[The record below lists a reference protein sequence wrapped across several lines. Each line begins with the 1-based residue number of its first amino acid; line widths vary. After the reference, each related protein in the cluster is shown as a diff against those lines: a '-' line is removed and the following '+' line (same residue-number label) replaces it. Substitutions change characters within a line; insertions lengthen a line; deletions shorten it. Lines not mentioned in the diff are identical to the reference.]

1 MAKIYLGKEETV
13 ELIKEIIGTMSDGPT
28 DVINNTLMAKA
39 KYLLQVLEN
48 GIDDN
53 NFGTPIKIVSD
64 YKRGTKVTGKGY
76 LFVCGHNGYFRSI
89 YVDGK
94 PISQFASSTIERD
107 YNTVAEKIP
116 FKNSVEVRTDL
127 GPSGD
132 AAPIVAVCY

>member
-76 LFVCGHNGYFRSI
+76 LFVCGYNGYFSSI

-107 YNTVAEKIP
+107 YKKS
-116 FKNSVEVRTDL
+116 FR
-127 GPSGD
+127 
-132 AAPIVAVCY
+132 

>member
-13 ELIKEIIGTMSDGPT
+13 ELIKKIIGTISDNPT

-76 LFVCGHNGYFRSI
+76 LFVCGYNGYFSSI

-94 PISQFASSTIERD
+94 PISQFVSATYE
-107 YNTVAEKIP
+107 YGVLVAEKIP
-116 FKNSVEVRTDL
+116 FKNSVDVSGDL
-127 GPSGD
+127 GSGED

>member
-76 LFVCGHNGYFRSI
+76 LFVCGYNRYFCSI

-94 PISQFASSTIERD
+94 PISEFASSTIERN
-107 YNTVAEKIP
+107 YHTVAEKIP

-127 GPSGD
+127 DPSED